1 MEVCYAEVYQEKV
14 RDLLSGSDAVCKV
27 RWDPNQGYFVE
38 GLTRVA
44 CASKADVMRA
54 FCQGYRR
61 TRVAS
66 HDMNARSN
74 RSHCMFTLLLHA
86 SPNASPTAAPAA
98 DAGVVAVPGAGPV
111 RGGDTERQGHAHH
124 GRLCFI
130 DLAGSERQKDTGASG
145 AVLAESGQINKS
157 LFTLGKVIA
166 ALSKKSKRKTSEV
179 VPYRDSTLTK
189 VRPPPNS
196 FSVSFDLRQPIW

>member
-44 CASKADVMRA
+44 CSSKADVMRA

-86 SPNASPTAAPAA
+86 SPNASPAATPAA
-98 DAGVVAVPGAGPV
+98 DAGAVPA
-111 RGGDTERQGHAHH
+111 RGGDAERQGPAHH

-189 VRPPPNS
+189 VRALPLYYSPAQ
-196 FSVSFDLRQPIW
+196 R